1 MSQALLSIENLSKS
15 YSDKL
20 LFENLNFGIN
30 EGQKIALVAHNG
42 VGKSTLLNIITGKDI
57 PDDGQVILKEGLKIS
72 YLTQDPQFDNK
83 ALVKDVL
90 FHLDNLY
97 VNIIRNYHNSLEKY
111 QKDPSDKNQ
120 KLLDEATRQMDHR
133 EAWDYENRMTE
144 VLQKFEISNLNQVVG
159 ELSGGQRK
167 KLALAS
173 IIIDEADLIILDEPT
188 NHLDIKTIE
197 WLENHI
203 SNSKLSLLI
212 VTHDRYFLDEVCDII
227 IEIDQHSCF
236 IYQGNFSYFL
246 EKKAEREALDA
257 LEIDKAKNLYRKELD
272 WMRRQPKAR
281 TTKSKARIDSF
292 YNLEKIAQKRLEV
305 KKLDFHVKMSR
316 QGRKILE
323 IENLHKSFGET
334 LITKG
339 FEYIFKRGERI
350 GLVGDNGSGKS
361 TFLNMLTG
369 KVKPDQG
376 KVIIGETTRFGYYT
390 QKGLE
395 TKEDLTVI
403 EIVKEVAEVVEM
415 GDKSFGAAQFLFF
428 FGFSYSLQQSQYKYL
443 SGGERRKLYLVLT
456 LMQNPNFL
464 ILDEPTNDL
473 DIFTLNKLEE
483 FLLSFQGCLI
493 IVSHDRYFLD
503 KLSDHLFLFHGNG
516 EIKDFVGNY
525 SDYRELKALKEA
537 QIKKEKREEKKKEE
551 SKTIKNKPSNKPTYK
566 ETKEFEK
573 LEKEMPKL
581 EEQKEVIL
589 NKMNSGSLDTDEF
602 NECSKEYQELSD
614 SLDEMEMRWLELSEK
629 IV

>member
-111 QKDPSDKNQ
+111 QENPSDKNQ

-188 NHLDIKTIE
+188 NHLDIRTIE

-246 EKKAEREALDA
+246 ENWREG
-257 LEIDKAKNLYRKELD
+257 
-272 WMRRQPKAR
+272 M
-281 TTKSKARIDSF
+281 T
-292 YNLEKIAQKRLEV
+292 
-305 KKLDFHVKMSR
+305 
-316 QGRKILE
+316 
-323 IENLHKSFGET
+323 
-334 LITKG
+334 
-339 FEYIFKRGERI
+339 IFI
-350 GLVGDNGSGKS
+350 GN
-361 TFLNMLTG
+361 N
-369 KVKPDQG
+369 
-376 KVIIGETTRFGYYT
+376 
-390 QKGLE
+390 
-395 TKEDLTVI
+395 
-403 EIVKEVAEVVEM
+403 
-415 GDKSFGAAQFLFF
+415 
-428 FGFSYSLQQSQYKYL
+428 
-443 SGGERRKLYLVLT
+443 
-456 LMQNPNFL
+456 
-464 ILDEPTNDL
+464 
-473 DIFTLNKLEE
+473 
-483 FLLSFQGCLI
+483 
-493 IVSHDRYFLD
+493 
-503 KLSDHLFLFHGNG
+503 
-516 EIKDFVGNY
+516 
-525 SDYRELKALKEA
+525 
-537 QIKKEKREEKKKEE
+537 
-551 SKTIKNKPSNKPTYK
+551 
-566 ETKEFEK
+566 
-573 LEKEMPKL
+573 
-581 EEQKEVIL
+581 
-589 NKMNSGSLDTDEF
+589 
-602 NECSKEYQELSD
+602 
-614 SLDEMEMRWLELSEK
+614 
-629 IV
+629 